1 MTVLTLQAQP
11 MSKKRQLGHINNL
24 NDLQKEIQLV
34 NARVK
39 QSEKDLKAR
48 WERLPQET
56 IKATLGS
63 VIPFFLRNQVAGKT
77 WMLLKSAISLF
88 AGSKEKKV
96 AASDWKSFLLANAK
110 QLGLIAA
117 LRGLAG
123 LVKKKSS

>member
-1 MTVLTLQAQP
+1 MTVLTLQAP
-11 MSKKRQLGHINNL
+11 AMSKKRQLGHINNL

-34 NARVK
+34 NARIK

-48 WERLPQET
+48 WERLPQES

-77 WMLLKSAISLF
+77 WTLLKSAISLF

-96 AASDWKSFLLANAK
+96 AATDWKGFLLANAK

-123 LVKKKSS
+123 FVKKKSS

>member
-1 MTVLTLQAQP
+1 MTVLTLQAQA

-24 NDLQKEIQLV
+24 NDLQKEIQMV
-34 NARVK
+34 NTRIK
-39 QSEKDLKAR
+39 QQERDLKAR

-77 WMLLKSAISLF
+77 WTLLKSAVSLF

-96 AASDWKSFLLANAK
+96 AVTDWKTFLLANAK

-117 LRGLAG
+117 LRGLSG